1 MPKIMN
7 VTTLRVVCREAR
19 KLGVLNTLTAKEVD
33 ALVARTERKEDTIF
47 VLKDFMLHEFGDAHP
62 EMACIRCWL
71 IWSSKETDEPL
82 TFDVPMKR
90 FEKLPDHTTLDKLD
104 PVTK

>member
-1 MPKIMN
+1 MSKIMN

-19 KLGVLNTLTAKEVD
+19 KLGVLNTLTAQGVD

-71 IWSSKETDEPL
+71 VWSAKKADEPL
-82 TFDVPMKR
+82 IFDVPMKR
-90 FEKLPDHTTLDKLD
+90 FETLPEHTDIDKLA